1 MPATQ
6 KKSGVRIA
14 LVSAAAALPLDE
26 DMPPLV
32 AALQQLGAEVVT
44 PCWDDASVDWS
55 RYDLA
60 LLRSTWD
67 YVERIDEFLA
77 WARQTAR
84 VTTLLNPPEVV
95 AWNTDKH
102 YLATLAAA
110 GVAVV
115 PTRFVE
121 PGEDP
126 RSALTAFLSGSAV
139 DALTVGEPDDFD
151 EFVVKPSI
159 GAGSRDAA
167 RYRRSDP
174 AAAAHLERLVGGES
188 RSAMLQPYLA
198 SVDEAGET
206 AMIYIGGV
214 ASHAIRKGPLLR
226 VGGGLV
232 DGLFAPE
239 EITTREP
246 STSERRLAAAAYA
259 AIPFAPPLDA
269 RIDIVHDGRARPVVL
284 ELEMTE
290 PSLFFNDAVGS
301 ADRLARAL
309 LAFHGQPATSG

>member
-6 KKSGVRIA
+6 RKPVARIA
-14 LVSAAAALPLDE
+14 LVSADEALSLDP

-32 AALQQLGAEVVT
+32 EALQSHGVEVAT
-44 PCWDDASVDWS
+44 PSWDDASIDWA

-67 YVERIDEFLA
+67 YAERIDEFLE
-77 WARQTAR
+77 WARRCAS
-84 VTTLLNPPEVV
+84 VTTLLNPPDVV

-102 YLATLAAA
+102 YLAMLGAA

-121 PGEDP
+121 PADD
-126 RSALTAFLSGSAV
+126 AHAAIDAFLSGAQGS
-139 DALTVGEPDDFD
+139 LTVGERAEFDD
-151 EFVVKPSI
+151 FVVKPSI

-167 RYRRSDP
+167 RYRRADRV
-174 AAAAHLERLVGGES
+174 AATAHLQRLVTTER

-206 AMIYIGGV
+206 AVIYIGGV
-214 ASHAIRKGPLLR
+214 ASHAIRKGPLLS
-226 VGGGLV
+226 VGSGLV

-239 EITTREP
+239 EITAREP
-246 STSERRLAAAAYA
+246 STGECLLAAAAYA
-259 AIPFAPPLDA
+259 AIPFSPPLYA
-269 RIDIVHDGRARPVVL
+269 RIDIVHDGSGRPVLL

-290 PSLFFNDAVGS
+290 PSLFFNHAVGS
-301 ADRLARAL
+301 ADRLARTL
-309 LAFHGQPATSG
+309 LALHRQPATSG